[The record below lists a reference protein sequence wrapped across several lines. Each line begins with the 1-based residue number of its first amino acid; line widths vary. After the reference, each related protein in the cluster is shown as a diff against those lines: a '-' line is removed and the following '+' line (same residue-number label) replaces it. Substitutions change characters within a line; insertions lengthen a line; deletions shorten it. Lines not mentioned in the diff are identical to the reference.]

1 MNSVKPQWIG
11 LFVTTG
17 FAALVGLVV
26 VFGGGVWRADTHTFV
41 LFFDQSVNGL
51 HPGSSVKFR
60 GVPVGSV
67 ERIALRVDGQRPES
81 RAVPVIIKVD
91 RRRLERDLGV
101 GGEFLGEGSFQE
113 TLRRG
118 LCGRLNMESFIT
130 GQLFIELDFVDRDNL
145 VFHLEDAHESLREI
159 PTVRSPFDELTADI
173 VELIGDFEEV
183 DLVSLSKNLDRLLIS
198 ATNAIE
204 ESDFPRLSGETTRL
218 IEQANEL
225 LEKQDI
231 GGAIDSF
238 AEASGAIAALAGE
251 AEKSLRNLGEEGL
264 PLGEDLVELANNWS
278 MAAQE
283 VTRLTRELSLLLGD
297 DSDFRFEAGDSL
309 REISRAARSIRSFIN
324 YLERNP
330 RALLTG
336 RESKDSWPE
345 ESQ

>member
-11 LFVTTG
+11 LFVTMG

-26 VFGGGVWRADTHTFV
+26 VFGGGMWRSDTHTFV

-67 ERIALRVDGQRPES
+67 ERIALRVEGQKPES
-81 RAVPVIIKVD
+81 RAVPVLIKVD

-101 GGEFLGEGSFQE
+101 GGEFLGEGSFEQ

-118 LCGRLNMESFIT
+118 LCGRLNLESFIT
-130 GQLFIELDFVDRDNL
+130 GQLFVELDFVDRHDL
-145 VFHLEDAHESLREI
+145 VFHLAESHESMREI

-183 DLVSLSKNLDRLLIS
+183 DIEALSRNLDRLLVS
-198 ATNAIE
+198 AANAIE
-204 ESDFPRLSGETTRL
+204 ETDFPRLAGEATRL
-218 IEQANEL
+218 LEQVNEL
-225 LEKQDI
+225 LERQDI

-238 AEASGAIAALAGE
+238 GEASAAITALAGE
-251 AEKSLRNLGEEGL
+251 AEKALRALGEEGL
-264 PLGEDLVELANNWS
+264 PLGEDLLELAKNWS
-278 MAAQE
+278 AAAEE
-283 VTRLTRELSLLLGD
+283 VTRFTRELSLMLGD
-297 DSDFRFEAGDSL
+297 DSDFRFEAGESL
-309 REISRAARSIRSFIN
+309 REIGRAARSIRNFIT

-336 RESKDSWPE
+336 RESRDNWPE
-345 ESQ
+345 ESE